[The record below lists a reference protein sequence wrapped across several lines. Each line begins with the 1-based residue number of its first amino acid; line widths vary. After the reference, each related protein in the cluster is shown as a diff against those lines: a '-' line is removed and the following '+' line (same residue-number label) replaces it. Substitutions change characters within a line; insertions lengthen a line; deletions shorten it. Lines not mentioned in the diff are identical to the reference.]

1 MRTCLALALPA
12 AVLLA
17 LLPPANAYW
26 VTGYYPQYE
35 SSNMAVSAIDFATVT
50 HVIHFCLEA
59 QTNGT
64 INSANNGLDPA
75 ACRTFVQT
83 VHNAGRKALICVG
96 GANSEPGFQGATTS
110 NNLPAFVSAL
120 AAFMSANHYDGI
132 DIDWEPLF
140 ATDIPQYTNFITAL
154 RAAVHG
160 GLLTVAA
167 PAYPP
172 YGDPPNAIFAM
183 FASLQGTLDQIN
195 IMTYDLSG
203 PYSGWITW
211 FNSPIYNGG
220 YTFPSTGGPLP
231 GIEGA
236 VDNYVDN
243 GVAPLKLALGLPFY
257 GYVWTGVDQPRQ
269 AWSDSNVPGFSG
281 LAYRTVIT
289 SYYQSN
295 AYHWDDVAQAA
306 YLSLTNAQSVADMF
320 VSYDN
325 ATSCQT
331 KVSYC
336 RNRGLGG
343 IMIWELSQDFFPDQI
358 KGQQS
363 PLLQALS
370 NSLATPQ
377 ILSANLIASNFIF
390 SFSTLP
396 LAQYH
401 VLFATNLASEP
412 WQTLT
417 NYLEGSGSP
426 VTVTGAVTALSPV
439 RFYRVQTPP

>member
-35 SSNMAVSAIDFATVT
+35 SGNMAVSAIDFATVT

-243 GVAPLKLALGLPFY
+243 GVAPSNSLSVCLFTVTFGPELINLARLGAIA
-257 GYVWTGVDQPRQ
+257 TSR
-269 AWSDSNVPGFSG
+269 GFSG

-295 AYHWDDVAQAA
+295 AYHWDEMLPKQP
-306 YLSLTNAQSVADMF
+306 
-320 VSYDN
+320 
-325 ATSCQT
+325 TS
-331 KVSYC
+331 
-336 RNRGLGG
+336 
-343 IMIWELSQDFFPDQI
+343 
-358 KGQQS
+358 
-363 PLLQALS
+363 A
-370 NSLATPQ
+370 
-377 ILSANLIASNFIF
+377 
-390 SFSTLP
+390 
-396 LAQYH
+396 
-401 VLFATNLASEP
+401 
-412 WQTLT
+412 
-417 NYLEGSGSP
+417 
-426 VTVTGAVTALSPV
+426 
-439 RFYRVQTPP
+439 